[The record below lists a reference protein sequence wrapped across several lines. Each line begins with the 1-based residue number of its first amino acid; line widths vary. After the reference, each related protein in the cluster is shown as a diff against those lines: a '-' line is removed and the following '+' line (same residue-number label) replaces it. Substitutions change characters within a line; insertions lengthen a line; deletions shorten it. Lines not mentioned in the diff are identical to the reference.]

1 MVSKLLRTWCT
12 LTFISIMVGCGGGG
26 VESGNPNIVNADAAV
41 ADCKLPTTGT
51 GRGVYLGFPRRPNGL
66 KTTGTV
72 NVNVAMV
79 DFPDAVAT
87 MTPQAAFNLI
97 SPGAVDFFTAATYG
111 QMKLVLTPTLRWD
124 RMSQDSTAYNMTRS
138 TISFASQKAYA
149 TEALTLAARTL
160 DFSSTDAFLV
170 LTNPDASVIDLG
182 PTFTAN
188 SGAGIT
194 INGRTLENGV
204 TSGADLKYWGA
215 YWLNHEMGHAAGLV
229 DLIDFN
235 PGTLHRDHWTG
246 TFSIMT
252 EINALAPMYFAWEAW
267 QSGWITDAQITCAPI
282 GKTVVT
288 LTPIEDVG
296 GMKAVV
302 IPTGKYSAV
311 VVESRRAKG
320 LDSKLPRG
328 GPLVYFVNTDVGTQ
342 NPNGSGGIKVLP
354 LDDTDDT
361 KVNKLLN
368 VGQSVTYQGV
378 TVTLQEL
385 ISGND
390 VISVTRP

>member
-1 MVSKLLRTWCT
+1 DV
-12 LTFISIMVGCGGGG
+12 
-26 VESGNPNIVNADAAV
+26 
-41 ADCKLPTTGT
+41 
-51 GRGVYLGFPRRPNGL
+51 
-66 KTTGTV
+66 
-72 NVNVAMV
+72 
-79 DFPDAVAT
+79 
-87 MTPQAAFNLI
+87 
-97 SPGAVDFFTAATYG
+97 
-111 QMKLVLTPTLRWD
+111 
-124 RMSQDSTAYNMTRS
+124 
-138 TISFASQKAYA
+138 
-149 TEALTLAARTL
+149 
-160 DFSSTDAFLV
+160 
-170 LTNPDASVIDLG
+170 
-182 PTFTAN
+182 
-188 SGAGIT
+188 
-194 INGRTLENGV
+194 
-204 TSGADLKYWGA
+204 
-215 YWLNHEMGHAAGLV
+215 
-229 DLIDFN
+229 
-235 PGTLHRDHWTG
+235 
-246 TFSIMT
+246 
-252 EINALAPMYFAWEAW
+252 
-267 QSGWITDAQITCAPI
+267 QITCAPI